1 MGARREW
8 FEVGWGLRR
17 AVARLGREEERREAG
32 YRSRKKRMGKM
43 MRRKAAVVTRKL
55 AAGRLTLR
63 R

>member
-17 AVARLGREEERREAG
+17 AVARLGREEERRAAA

>member
-17 AVARLGREEERREAG
+17 AVARLGREEERREAA